1 MFATFVYFTMVYRMI
16 SNKTDGNCVSLA
28 IKPLST
34 NPTKWLNALKQFI
47 FAVFVFAFADELF
60 ECI

>member
-1 MFATFVYFTMVYRMI
+1 MVYHMI
-16 SNKTDGNCVSLA
+16 FNKTDGNCVSLV
-28 IKPLST
+28 INPLST